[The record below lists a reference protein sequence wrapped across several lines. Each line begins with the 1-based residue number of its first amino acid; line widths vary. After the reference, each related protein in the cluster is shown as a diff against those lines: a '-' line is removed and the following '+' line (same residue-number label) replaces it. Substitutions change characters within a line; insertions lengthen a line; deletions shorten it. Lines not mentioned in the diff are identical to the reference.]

1 MTINAAAI
9 DARAVSVI
17 KGCIMDATRKA
28 ASGHPGGAMSSADM
42 AYVLFKD
49 YLRFDPA
56 DPSWFA
62 RDRFVLSAGHESM
75 LLYTLLFLRGVL
87 TMEDLKRFRQF
98 GSKTPGHPEN
108 YETPGVE
115 CTTGPLGQ
123 GFSMSVGMA
132 VAEVM
137 LRERLGQDIAG
148 HYTYVLSSDGD
159 VQTPVFLGSAALAGL
174 WGLGRLI
181 VLFDKNQVQ
190 LAGPTS
196 VCDATDHKRLFES
209 LGWQVIEI
217 DGHDHAAIRAAIE
230 AGRAETGRPTIIIGT
245 TTIAK
250 GSASMEGSC
259 ASHGA
264 PFSEAEIRE
273 TKTCLGLPED
283 QAFFMPEEVAEH
295 FRTRFPELE
304 KARKAWNAA
313 LESRLGTDAA
323 FEELWRHIKRAPGN
337 RDPRWPVFE
346 TGKAVATRSAWG
358 AALGGLIDQLPL
370 LVGGSAD
377 LDPSNQTEK
386 FRKITGVFGPSNPLG
401 RNLCFGVREFPMGAI
416 VNGIA
421 LHGGLIPFGAT
432 FLIFSDY
439 ERNALRMAAL
449 QRIPALH
456 VFTHDSFY
464 VGEDGPTHEP
474 VEQASSLRLIPNML
488 VARPADAN
496 ETCACLGVA
505 LAQTSRPTCLLLTR
519 QNLPVLDHATYPGL
533 ADGVR
538 RGAYVLVEAAGGKPD
553 IILLASG
560 SEVSLAMAAAGLL
573 PDLAVRVVSM
583 PCMELFNEQPEAYKN
598 AVLPPDVPFRFA
610 VEAGRPELWCQYTG
624 RLDRVH
630 GLSRFGASAPAEKL
644 AEAYGFTPEQLAAKI
659 RTAFENK

>member
-1 MTINAAAI
+1 MTTNAASL
-9 DARAVSVI
+9 DAKAVNAI
-17 KGCIMDATRKA
+17 KGLIMDATRKA

-56 DPSWFA
+56 DAQWFG

-75 LLYTLLFLRGVL
+75 LLYALLHLRGIL
-87 TMEDLKRFRQF
+87 TMEDLERFRQF
-98 GSKTPGHPEN
+98 ASKTPGHPEN

-132 VAEVM
+132 VAEAM
-137 LRERLGQDIAG
+137 LRARLGDDVAG
-148 HYTYVLSSDGD
+148 HHTYVLSSDGD
-159 VQTPVFLGSAALAGL
+159 VQAPVFLGSAALAGL

-190 LAGPTS
+190 LAGPTA
-196 VCDATDHKRLFES
+196 VCDATDHKKLFES
-209 LGWQVIEI
+209 LGWHVIEI
-217 DGHDHAAIRAAIE
+217 DGHDHAAIHAAID
-230 AGRAETGRPTIIIGT
+230 AARAETRRPSMIIGL

-250 GSASMEGSC
+250 GSCSMEGNC

-264 PFSEAEIRE
+264 PFSEAEIKE
-273 TKTCLGLPED
+273 TKKLLGLPED
-283 QAFFMPEEVAEH
+283 KTFHLPAEVADH
-295 FRTRFPELE
+295 FRARFPALE
-304 KARKAWNAA
+304 AERKAWNKA
-313 LESRLGTDAA
+313 LEDRLENDAA
-323 FEELWRHIKRAPGN
+323 FEDLWRQIRRAPGN
-337 RDPRWPVFE
+337 RTFSWPVYE
-346 TGKAVATRSAWG
+346 PAKAVATRSAWG
-358 AALGGLIDQLPL
+358 AALNGLIDQLPL

-386 FRKITGVFGPSNPLG
+386 FRQITGVFSHDTPLG

-421 LHGGLIPFGAT
+421 LHGGLLPFGAT

-474 VEQASSLRLIPNML
+474 IEQTSSLRLIPNML
-488 VARPADAN
+488 VMRPADAN
-496 ETCACLGVA
+496 ETSICLETA
-505 LAQTSRPTCLLLTR
+505 LTQTSRPTCLLLTR
-519 QNLPVLDHATYPGL
+519 QNLPILDYAAYPGL
-533 ADGVR
+533 KDGVR
-538 RGAYVLVEAAGGKPD
+538 KGGYVLVEAAGGKPEV
-553 IILLASG
+553 ILLASG
-560 SEVSLAMAAAGLL
+560 SEVSLAMAAANLL
-573 PDLAVRVVSM
+573 PELAIRIVSM
-583 PCMELFNEQPEAYKN
+583 PCMELFNEQPDAYKN
-598 AVLPPDVPFRFA
+598 AVLPPEVPFRFA
-610 VEAGRPELWCQYTG
+610 AEAGRPELWCQYTG
-624 RLDRVH
+624 RLDRVL
-630 GLSRFGASAPAEKL
+630 GLSHFGASSPAEKL
-644 AEAYGFTPEQLAAKI
+644 AEVYGFTPESLARRIKDAYAGK
-659 RTAFENK
+659 

>member
-1 MTINAAAI
+1 MTTNAAI
-9 DARAVSVI
+9 DARAVSAI
-17 KGCIMDATRKA
+17 KGLIMDATRKA
-28 ASGHPGGAMSSADM
+28 ASGHPGGAMSSTDM

-56 DPSWFA
+56 DPHWFN

-75 LLYTLLFLRGVL
+75 LLYALLHLRGL
-87 TMEDLKRFRQF
+87 LSMEDLTRFRQF
-98 GSKTPGHPEN
+98 GAKTPGHPEN

-132 VAEVM
+132 VAEAM
-137 LRERLGQDIAG
+137 LRQRLGEDVAG
-148 HYTYVLSSDGD
+148 HFTYVLSSDGD

-190 LAGPTS
+190 LAGPTA
-196 VCDATDHKRLFES
+196 VCDATNHKKLFES

-230 AGRAETGRPTIIIGT
+230 AGKAEKKRPTMIIGL

-250 GSASMEGSC
+250 GSCSMEGNC

-264 PFSEAEIRE
+264 PFSETEIRE
-273 TKTCLGLPED
+273 TKKRLGLAED
-283 QAFFMPEEVAEH
+283 KTFVLPADVAEY
-295 FRTRFPELE
+295 FRARFPELE
-304 KARKAWNAA
+304 AARKAWNAA
-313 LESRLGTDAA
+313 LEARLDGDAA
-323 FEELWRHIKRAPGN
+323 FDELWRHIRRAPGN
-337 RDPRWPVFE
+337 RALSWPVFE
-346 TGKAVATRSAWG
+346 PAKAVATRSAWG
-358 AALGGLIDQLPL
+358 AALCGLIDQLPL

-386 FRKITGVFGPSNPLG
+386 FRQITGVFGRDNLLG

-432 FLIFSDY
+432 FLMFSDY

-464 VGEDGPTHEP
+464 VGEDGPTHQP

-496 ETCACLGVA
+496 ETCACLEVA
-505 LAQTSRPTCLLLTR
+505 LTQTSRPTCLLLTR
-519 QNLPVLDHATYPGL
+519 QNLPILDHAVYPGL
-533 ADGVR
+533 RKGVA
-538 RGAYVLVEAAGGKPD
+538 RGAYVLVEAAGGTPD

-560 SEVSLAMAAAGLL
+560 SEVSLAMAAARLL
-573 PDLAVRVVSM
+573 PGLAIRIVSM
-583 PCMELFNEQPEAYKN
+583 PCMELFNEQPDDYKN
-598 AVLPPDVPFRFA
+598 TVLPPQVPFRFA

-624 RLDRVH
+624 RIDRVL

-644 AEAYGFTPEQLAAKI
+644 AEVYGFTPEQLAKRI
-659 RTAFENK
+659 KDAFDNQ

>member
-1 MTINAAAI
+1 MTTASAS
-9 DARAVSVI
+9 DAQAVNVI
-17 KGCIMDATRKA
+17 KGLIMDATRKA

-49 YLRFDPA
+49 YLRYDPA
-56 DPSWFA
+56 DPTWFD

-75 LLYTLLFLRGVL
+75 LLYALLHLRGLL
-87 TMEDLKRFRQF
+87 TMEDLQHFRQF

-132 VAEVM
+132 VAEAM
-137 LRERLGQDIAG
+137 LRERLGEDIAG

-159 VQTPVFLGSAALAGL
+159 VQTPVFQGSAALAGL

-190 LAGPTS
+190 LSGP
-196 VCDATDHKRLFES
+196 VAICDHVDYAKLFAS
-209 LGWQVIEI
+209 MGWHVVEI

-230 AGRAETGRPTIIIGT
+230 AAKAETSRPSMIIGL

-250 GSASMEGSC
+250 GSATMEGDC
-259 ASHGA
+259 GSHGA
-264 PFSEAEIRE
+264 PFSEDEIKA
-273 TKTCLGLPED
+273 TKKNLGLPED
-283 QAFFMPEEVAEH
+283 QKFYLPAEVGEH
-295 FRTRFPELE
+295 FRARWPELAA
-304 KARKAWNAA
+304 ARKAWNTTLEAKLAA
-313 LESRLGTDAA
+313 DAG
-323 FEELWRHIKRAPGN
+323 FEDLWRQAKRAPGN
-337 RDPRWPVFE
+337 RTFNWPTFDPA
-346 TGKAVATRSAWG
+346 KAVATRSAWG
-358 AALGGLIDQLPL
+358 KALDAITPDFPL

-386 FRKITGVFGPSNPLG
+386 FRKATGVFSPENTLG
-401 RNLCFGVREFPMGAI
+401 RTLCFGVREFPMGAI
-416 VNGIA
+416 VNGIT
-421 LHGGLIPFGAT
+421 LHGGLMAFGAT

-474 VEQASSLRLIPNML
+474 IEQTSSLRLIPNML
-488 VARPADAN
+488 VMRPADAY
-496 ETCACLGVA
+496 ETCACLEVA
-505 LAQTSRPTCLLLTR
+505 LTRVNRPTSLLLTR
-519 QNLPVLDHATYPGL
+519 QNLPVLDPAHYPGL
-533 ADGVR
+533 QEGTAKG
-538 RGAYVLVEAAGGKPD
+538 GYVLVEPESGKPD
-553 IILLASG
+553 LILMAAG
-560 SEVSLAMAAAGLL
+560 SEVSLAMAAAKLL
-573 PDLAVRVVSM
+573 PELAIRIVSI
-583 PCMELFNEQPEAYKN
+583 PCMEIFNEQPEAYKES
-598 AVLPPDVPFRFA
+598 VLPSAIPFRFA

-624 RLDRVH
+624 RMDRIH
-630 GLSRFGASAPAEKL
+630 GISRFGASAPAEKL
-644 AEAYGFTPEQLAAKI
+644 AEAYGFTPTALAASVKAAWE
-659 RTAFENK
+659 RR